1 MPELTYLGHDAFLVK
16 ADKARLAIDPFLT
29 GNPVAAAAAE
39 DLNVD
44 YVLITHGH
52 GDHLGDGIEI
62 AKRCGAT
69 IISTFEMA
77 GYCQSRGAKAH
88 PMHIGGGHD
97 FDFGRVKLTIAH
109 HGNTVETPDG
119 PRALGPAAGIIVKAD
134 GRTLY
139 HAGDTG
145 LFYDMKLIGEMNPL
159 DVALLPIGDNFTMGP
174 DDAVKAAELLQ
185 AKLTIPMHYNTF
197 DLIRQD
203 PGDYVRRGRA
213 LGLGA
218 EVLKVGATLTY

>member
-1 MPELTYLGHDAFLVK
+1 MDTTVAPVK
-16 ADKARLAIDPFLT
+16 ADDVEATFILVSHGHFDHMAD
-29 GNPVAAAAAE
+29 VAAIANRTGATVVS
-39 DLNVD
+39 NF
-44 YVLITHGH
+44 
-52 GDHLGDGIEI
+52 EI
-62 AKRCGAT
+62 ATWFANQHSVQNT
-69 IISTFEMA
+69 IGMNL
-77 GYCQSRGAKAH
+77 
-88 PMHIGGGHD
+88 GGGVD
-97 FDFGRVKLTIAH
+97 LPFGRAKLTIAH

-203 PGDYVRRGRA
+203 PGDYVRRVRA